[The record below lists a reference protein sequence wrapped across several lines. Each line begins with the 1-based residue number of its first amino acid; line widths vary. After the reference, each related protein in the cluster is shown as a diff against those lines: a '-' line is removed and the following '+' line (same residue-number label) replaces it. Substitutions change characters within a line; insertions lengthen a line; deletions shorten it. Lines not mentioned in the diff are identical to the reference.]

1 MNEIFHHLRK
11 KFIDALTNQITISGS
26 TVPIYNRIPIGSA
39 TPFVKIYS
47 YQMDE
52 IDQNQSSFNGEYKTR
67 IEAITGFDGDD
78 GGEHQLNLIV
88 DAILQII
95 RTRTNVDLSADNFNV
110 YTTTIERIRYFEDI
124 EDDKTYFRAI
134 IEISNRIEKT
144 S

>member
-11 KFIDALTNQITISGS
+11 KFIDALTNQISISGS
-26 TVPIYNRIPIGSA
+26 NVPIYNRVPFGTP

-52 IDQNQSSFNGEYKTR
+52 IDQNQSSFNGEYRTR

-78 GGEHQLNLIV
+78 GGEYQLNLIV
-88 DAILQII
+88 DAILEII
-95 RTRTNVDLSADNFNV
+95 RTRSNVDLSADNFNV
-110 YTTTIERIRYFEDI
+110 YTTTIERIRYFEDV